1 MEYLEVG
8 NMKTSKEMDGLPN
21 EQGGESKE
29 SVLTVKKVF
38 QEGKKK
44 DKKISISGF

>member
-1 MEYLEVG
+1 MRQKRKDRG
-8 NMKTSKEMDGLPN
+8 KKNRWDN
-21 EQGGESKE
+21 ETKQQGGESKE